1 MMDIYFEYNYG
12 KLYEPIEKGTCE
24 LFEYRSSLG
33 TIKHMFIK
41 RKIPIQVG
49 TETFYD
55 LITPYG
61 YGGPLIIEC
70 KEGQK
75 TKLVYEYDLM
85 FQQYCKKNN
94 IVSEFIRFHPVLS
107 NALDFMDCYNVS
119 YARRTI
125 GTNLIDYDD
134 PFMAEFSKSCR
145 KNVRSALNKGVTY
158 KITENPKYIDNFIKI
173 YYMTMRRN
181 GAADY
186 YYFDNKYFNRCVELL
201 GSNMIL
207 VEAIYQEQ
215 TIAMG
220 LFFAYDKIIN
230 VHLSG
235 THTEFMHLSPAYILR
250 YAITV
255 WGKENGYDLIHHG
268 GGKSNNPNDSL
279 YLFKKQFGKNT
290 EFEFYVGKKI
300 WNDKAYEDLCLTV
313 NADGKSD
320 FFPSYRKGE
329 R

>member
-12 KLYEPIEKGTCE
+12 KLYEPIENGTCE

-41 RKIPIQVG
+41 RKIPIHTG
-49 TETFYD
+49 TEIFYD
-55 LITPYG
+55 IVTPYG

-75 TKLVYEYDLM
+75 SKLVREFYLM
-85 FQQYCKKNN
+85 FKQYCKKNN
-94 IVSEFIRFHPVLS
+94 IVSEFIRFHPVLN
-107 NALDFMDCYNVS
+107 NAFDFMDCYDVV
-119 YARRTI
+119 YTRRTI

-134 PFMAEFSKSCR
+134 PFRSEFTKSCR
-145 KNVRSALNKGVTY
+145 KNIRNALNKGVTY
-158 KITENPKYIDNFIKI
+158 NITKNPKHLDNFVKI

-181 GAADY
+181 EAADY
-186 YYFDNKYFNRCVELL
+186 YYFDNNYFNRCAELL
-201 GSNMIL
+201 GSNMVL
-207 VEAIYQEQ
+207 VEAIYQEK

-220 LFFAYDKIIN
+220 IFFAYDKIIN
-230 VHLSG
+230 AHLSG
-235 THTEFMHLSPAYILR
+235 THTEFIHLSPAYILR
-250 YAITV
+250 YAITE
-255 WGKENGYDLIHHG
+255 WGKENGYYLIHHG
-268 GGKSNNPNDSL
+268 GGKSNSSNDSL

-300 WNDKAYEDLCLTV
+300 WNDKVYKDLCLIV
-313 NADGKSD
+313 NADDKSD